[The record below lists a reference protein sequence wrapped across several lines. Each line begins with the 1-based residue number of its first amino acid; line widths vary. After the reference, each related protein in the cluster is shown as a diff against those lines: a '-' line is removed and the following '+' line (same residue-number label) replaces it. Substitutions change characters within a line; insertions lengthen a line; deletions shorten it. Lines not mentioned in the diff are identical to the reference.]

1 MREAY
6 SAGGGAGRTNLPAKG
21 EVSTRN
27 DEGECLEK
35 RGIKTE
41 TGGAPTLR
49 EWKEKWSQTGVAR
62 GRSENRP
69 RQTPKLPSFQEHPEG
84 GRRE

>member
-1 MREAY
+1 MGEA
-6 SAGGGAGRTNLPAKG
+6 SLQCWGGEGGTGRTNLPAKG
-21 EVSTRN
+21 EVSTRS

-49 EWKEKWSQTGVAR
+49 EWKEKAESD
-62 GRSENRP
+62 RSG
-69 RQTPKLPSFQEHPEG
+69 Q
-84 GRRE
+84 REK